1 MSILRDCNWEFL
13 TSAGGAGGG
22 GGEVIVGQAG
32 GGLIRLR
39 NTSTNQDFQINFL
52 FAGLGIGAGL
62 KGKAGSITEAVA
74 KFLNRIKGASGAGSL
89 PSTPSG
95 GLIFA
100 TSFAPAGDL
109 PLNTFTGFFQFVS
122 VDAVGGLGS
131 ADMTAAVFF
140 RPGIVPV
147 LDSILEF
154 STEVTMPG
162 FGAIRLM
169 KDIWAVGFFSSVAFG
184 LGLSASL
191 TRNVA
196 IVTGASL
203 I

>member
-1 MSILRDCNWEFL
+1 MSILRNCNWEFL
-13 TSAGGAGGG
+13 TSAGGSGGG

-39 NTSTNQDFQINFL
+39 NTNTNQDFQINFL

-89 PSTPSG
+89 PATPSA

-122 VDAVGGLGS
+122 VDAVGGIGS

-140 RPGIVPV
+140 KPGIVPV
-147 LDSILEF
+147 LDSIIELPAD
-154 STEVTMPG
+154 VIPG
-162 FGAIRLM
+162 VGAMILM
-169 KDIWAVGFFSSVAFG
+169 KDIWAVGFFSSIGFG